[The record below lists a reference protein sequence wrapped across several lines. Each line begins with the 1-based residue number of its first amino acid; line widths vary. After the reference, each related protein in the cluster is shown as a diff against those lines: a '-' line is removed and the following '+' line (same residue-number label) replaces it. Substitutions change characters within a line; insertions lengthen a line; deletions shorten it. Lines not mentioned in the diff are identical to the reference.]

1 MTLQSYTNGK
11 SCTSNG
17 NGAARPTVS
26 GRSMAHRLS
35 ASQRAVL
42 VANIDD
48 GIVSYQPTQA
58 ALAKD
63 FGVSVP
69 MVQKAKR
76 LSPLARQHVLS
87 GEVTVGFY
95 AKQAPRPA
103 LPKSDGVEIT
113 DIKVIDVAVLAA
125 NDAIIREIITVRG
138 VDAVIDIAAAIEA
151 AQ

>member
-1 MTLQSYTNGK
+1 
-11 SCTSNG
+11 
-17 NGAARPTVS
+17 
-26 GRSMAHRLS
+26 MAHRLS